1 LTRTDAAPQQSRK
14 EHSQDFDK
22 GGFRMNRKMTRAIA
36 LVLVV
41 VMVIAL
47 VASMLVPYV

>member
-1 LTRTDAAPQQSRK
+1 MNKKITR
-14 EHSQDFDK
+14 
-22 GGFRMNRKMTRAIA
+22 IVA
-36 LVLVV
+36 LALVV

>member
-1 LTRTDAAPQQSRK
+1 
-14 EHSQDFDK
+14 
-22 GGFRMNRKMTRAIA
+22 MNRKMTSAIA
-36 LVLVV
+36 LILVV